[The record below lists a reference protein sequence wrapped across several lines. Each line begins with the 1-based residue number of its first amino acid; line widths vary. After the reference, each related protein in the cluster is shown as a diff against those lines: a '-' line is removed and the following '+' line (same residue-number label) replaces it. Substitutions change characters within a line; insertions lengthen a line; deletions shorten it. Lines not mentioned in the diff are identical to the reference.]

1 VRFLHLGTD
10 FKVHESSL
18 PLQLLQRRVED
29 VLGRIF
35 RRRRGL
41 LVSSWVLVF
50 LVCSAS
56 ADAVCVVV
64 LVCWCFSNAPR
75 PDLTLVDLAGG
86 ILLHRSCSLAPNLLL
101 TGRPRTAVH
110 GRQGPGRRRAVASGH
125 GHNEPSRGLPASKIL
140 LSHCAGAFY
149 VLALAPL
156 ERGPG
161 GRLGCCFVWQG
172 FVSRAVHP

>member
-1 VRFLHLGTD
+1 VRSLHLGTD
-10 FKVHESSL
+10 FKVHDGSL
-18 PLQLLQRRVED
+18 PLQLLQIRVED
-29 VLGRIF
+29 VLGRIC
-35 RRRRGL
+35 RLRRGV
-41 LVSSWVLVF
+41 LVSASVLVF

-56 ADAVCVVV
+56 ADAVYVVV

-86 ILLHRSCSLAPNLLL
+86 LLLHRSCSLAPNQLL
-101 TGRPRTAVH
+101 TSCPRTAVH
-110 GRQGPGRRRAVASGH
+110 RRQDPGRRRAAAAGH
-125 GHNEPSRGLPASKIL
+125 GHIELSLGLPALKHL
-140 LSHCAGAFY
+140 LSLCAGAFY

-172 FVSRAVHP
+172 FVSSAVHP